1 MPISSLMRSTAH
13 ARGAVEIDPQVD
25 TLFEIGGQDAKYIS
39 IANTHPLDF
48 DMNKV
53 CAAGTGVFSMN
64 WPTSTA
70 LILSVSFRRLPFL
83 RTSR

>member
-1 MPISSLMRSTAH
+1 
-13 ARGAVEIDPQVD
+13 VD

-53 CAAGTGVFSMN
+53 CAAGTGSFLHELANKYGIDIVGE
-64 WPTSTA
+64 
-70 LILSVSFRRLPFL
+70 FRRLPFL